1 MVTQEIIRSMKE
13 KTVSEAIA
21 HRRSVRIYDPEKRI
35 DTEKVRYCIK
45 QATLAPTSSNLQLWE
60 FYHVTSPELK
70 KQLATYCFDQPAAK
84 TAQELVIPVVR
95 LDLWQQRVQS
105 NVDFIHSNSTNP
117 KEDKKIKGAMDY
129 YQKTIPSLYRGIA
142 FWRGL
147 MNKIAMNLRGLKK
160 VSYREVTSGDL
171 RVVGHKSTA
180 LAAQNFMMSMA
191 GLGYDT
197 CPMEGFDSKRI
208 KQALGL
214 PSAAQISMVI
224 GCGIRKPEGVYGKRF
239 RVDFDRVYR
248 NV

>member
-1 MVTQEIIRSMKE
+1 MKE

-21 HRRSVRIYDPEKRI
+21 HRRSVRVYDPEKPI
-35 DTEKVRYCIK
+35 DPQKVKYCIE
-45 QATLAPTSSNLQLWE
+45 QASLAPTSSNLQLWE

-70 KQLATYCFDQPAAK
+70 KEIAKNCYNQPAAK

-95 LDLWQQRVQS
+95 LDLWKERIQS
-105 NVDFIHSNSTNP
+105 NVNFIRSNVTTP
-117 KEDKKIKGAMDY
+117 EDEAKIKGALTY
-129 YQKTIPSLYRGIA
+129 YQKIIPNLYRGTS
-142 FWRGL
+142 FWRGAVH
-147 MNKIAMNLRGLKK
+147 KLKANWDGMRK

-180 LAAQNFMMSMA
+180 LAAQNFMVSMA
-191 GLGYDT
+191 AQGYDT

-208 KQALGL
+208 KRTLNL

-239 RVDFDRVYR
+239 RIPFDQVYR
-248 NV
+248 EL